1 MKLLNLTIKL
11 AQSIEYYMKGLDNSA
26 SSDIDLINSYNRIG
40 YLYINKGDYDNSL
53 EYYLK
58 SLPLTNH

>member
-1 MKLLNLTIKL
+1 
-11 AQSIEYYMKGLDNSA
+11 MKGLDNSA